1 MVGIESYG
9 AYVPR
14 FRITGVEIG
23 KMWNQ
28 DGKAMSRGLGVE
40 EKSVPDLDEDTITIS
55 VESAWNLLS
64 RRPDIAPADIEA
76 LYIGSESHPYAVKPS
91 ATVVAEA
98 IGAVP
103 DCTCADLEFACKA
116 GTAGI
121 QMVAG
126 MVSSKQIKYGVSIGA
141 DCAQGKPGDALEY
154 TAGSGA
160 AAFLVGDND
169 PIAILEGTCSYT
181 TDTPDFFRRE
191 GEMFPVHGSRF
202 TGKPAY
208 YKHVKSAT
216 KKLLGQLDTE
226 ASDYDYCVFHS
237 PNAKFPQRVAK
248 QLGFTS
254 EQIQPSLVV
263 SKIGNTY
270 SGSAMMGLAAVLD
283 IAKPDDRILMTSY
296 GSGAGSDSFSFKVT
310 KKITEVQDK
319 APKVSDYIDYKKNIS
334 YSRYAKHRSKIVEM
348 E

>member
-1 MVGIESYG
+1 MVGIETYG

-14 FRITGVEIG
+14 FRITGIEIG
-23 KMWNQ
+23 NMWNQ
-28 DGKAMSRGLGVE
+28 DGEAMSRGLGVE
-40 EKSVPDLDEDTITIS
+40 EKSVPALDEDTITIS
-55 VESAWNLLS
+55 VEAAWNMLQ
-64 RRPDIAPADIEA
+64 RRPDIASKDIEA

-126 MVSSKQIKYGVSIGA
+126 MVSSKQIKFGVSIGA

-154 TAGSGA
+154 TAGAGA
-160 AAFLVGDND
+160 AAFLMGDKN

-208 YKHVKSAT
+208 YKHVMSAT
-216 KKLLGQLDTE
+216 KKLFEKLGTE

-248 QLGFTS
+248 KLGFVS
-254 EQIQPSLVV
+254 KQIEPSLVV

-270 SGSAMMGLAAVLD
+270 SGSAMLGLAAVLD
-283 IAKPDDRILMTSY
+283 VVEPDDRILMTSY
-296 GSGAGSDSFSFKVT
+296 GSGAGSDSFSFIVT
-310 KKITEVQDK
+310 DKIQEIQDK
-319 APKVSDYIDYKKNIS
+319 APKVSDYVEYKKNIN
-334 YSRYAKHRSKIVEM
+334 YAQYAKHRSKIVEM
-348 E
+348 